1 MTTLWGWTGKF
12 VLPQDDRMP
21 RRDLFIAAYDVA
33 NPRRLRRM
41 LAILKEYAVGGQ
53 RSVFECFLTEAERNE
68 LMNRV
73 QGEVDEREDK
83 FILIRLDPRRE
94 MIFLGK
100 AVAPENPPYFVV
112 G

>member
-1 MTTLWGWTGKF
+1 
-12 VLPQDDRMP
+12 
-21 RRDLFIAAYDVA
+21 
-33 NPRRLRRM
+33 M